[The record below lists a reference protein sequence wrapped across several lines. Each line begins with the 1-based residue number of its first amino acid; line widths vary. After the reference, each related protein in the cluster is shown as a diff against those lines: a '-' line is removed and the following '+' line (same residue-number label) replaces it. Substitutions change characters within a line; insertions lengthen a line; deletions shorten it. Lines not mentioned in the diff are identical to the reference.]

1 MKSKS
6 IVNLYVVQKGDTIDS
21 IIQKFNMSKDIF
33 YRYNPMTKYNPL
45 VENQPLHI
53 VSFYQEQIIE
63 MDLENEKISL
73 ALTSIAHLYK
83 EGFASLIYFP
93 ENFEIVRRNLLYQN
107 TILIREFT
115 DINEED
121 KSTLISMLE
130 EISDKIFDVLP
141 LLQSQ
146 DKTKLE
152 QYKDELNSLNNKF
165 NDYIGKL
172 ETSIDVELLK
182 TTFTDISTLIIRMGM
197 KMLIKDFI
205 TVDIVFNELLNK
217 AEFVNKLGILG
228 TK

>member
-21 IIQKFNMSKDIF
+21 IINKFNMPKSLF

-53 VSFYQEQIIE
+53 INFYQEQIIE
-63 MDLENEKISL
+63 MDLENEKNPL

-107 TILIREFT
+107 TILINEFT
-115 DINEED
+115 DVGEEE
-121 KSTLISMLE
+121 KAQLISILE
-130 EISDKIFDVLP
+130 EVSNKIFDVLP
-141 LLQSQ
+141 IIKTQ

-152 QYKDELNSLNNKF
+152 EYKKELNELNNKF
-165 NDYIGKL
+165 NDYIGNL
-172 ETSIDVELLK
+172 NSNLNIDLLK
-182 TTFTDISTLIIRMGM
+182 TTFTDISSLILRKGM
-197 KMLIKDFI
+197 ILLIKDFSG
-205 TVDIVFNELLNK
+205 VDIVFNELLQK
-217 AEFVNKLGILG
+217 AEFVNKLGIL
-228 TK
+228 K

>member
-21 IIQKFNMSKDIF
+21 IINKFNMPKSLF

-53 VSFYQEQIIE
+53 INFYQEQIIE
-63 MDLENEKISL
+63 MDLENEKIPL

-107 TILIREFT
+107 TILINEFT
-115 DINEED
+115 DVGEEE
-121 KSTLISMLE
+121 KAQLISILE
-130 EISDKIFDVLP
+130 EVSNKIFDVLP
-141 LLQSQ
+141 IIKTQ

-152 QYKDELNSLNNKF
+152 EYKKELNELNNKF

-182 TTFTDISTLIIRMGM
+182 TTFTDISSLILRMGM
-197 KMLIKDFI
+197 NLLIKDFSG
-205 TVDIVFNELLNK
+205 VDIVFNELLQK
-217 AEFVNKLGILG
+217 AEFVNKLGIL
-228 TK
+228 K

>member
-1 MKSKS
+1 
-6 IVNLYVVQKGDTIDS
+6 
-21 IIQKFNMSKDIF
+21 
-33 YRYNPMTKYNPL
+33 
-45 VENQPLHI
+45 
-53 VSFYQEQIIE
+53 

-115 DINEED
+115 DINEEN
-121 KSTLISMLE
+121 KSVLISMLE

-152 QYKDELNSLNNKF
+152 LYKEELNSLNNKF

-205 TVDIVFNELLNK
+205 AVDIVFNELLNK
-217 AEFVNKLGILG
+217 AEFVNKLGIL
-228 TK
+228 K

>member
-205 TVDIVFNELLNK
+205 AVDIVFNELLNK
-217 AEFVNKLGILG
+217 AEFVNKLGIL
-228 TK
+228 K

>member
-21 IIQKFNMSKDIF
+21 ITNKFNMSKEIF

-53 VSFYQEQIIE
+53 LQFHQEQIIE

-93 ENFEIVRRNLLYQN
+93 ENFEIVKRNLLYQN

-115 DINEED
+115 DISEED
-121 KSTLISMLE
+121 KSTLISILE
-130 EISDKIFDVLP
+130 EITTKIFDVLP
-141 LLQSQ
+141 LLESQ

-152 QYKDELNSLNNKF
+152 LYKKELNELNNKF

-172 ETSIDVELLK
+172 NTNIDVNLLK
-182 TTFTDISTLIIRMGM
+182 TTFTDISTLIVRMGM
-197 KMLIKDFI
+197 KMLVKDFVA
-205 TVDIVFNELLNK
+205 VDIVFNDLLNK
-217 AEFVNKLGILG
+217 AEFVNKLGIL
-228 TK
+228 K

>member
-21 IIQKFNMSKDIF
+21 IINKFQMPKSLF

-93 ENFEIVRRNLLYQN
+93 ENFEITRRNLLYQN
-107 TILIREFT
+107 TILINEFT
-115 DINEED
+115 DVSEEA
-121 KSTLISMLE
+121 KANLISILE
-130 EISDKIFDVLP
+130 EVASKIFDVLP
-141 LLQSQ
+141 ILKSQ

-152 QYKDELNSLNNKF
+152 AYKKELNDLNNKF
-165 NDYIGKL
+165 NDYIESL
-172 ETSIDVELLK
+172 DSNLNISLLK
-182 TTFTDISTLIIRMGM
+182 STFSDISSLILRMGM
-197 KMLIKDFI
+197 NLLIKDFSS
-205 TVDIVFNELLNK
+205 VDIVFNELLQK
-217 AEFVNKLGILG
+217 AEFVNKLGIL
-228 TK
+228 K

>member
-21 IIQKFNMSKDIF
+21 ITNKFNMSKEIF

-53 VSFYQEQIIE
+53 LQFHQEQIIE

-93 ENFEIVRRNLLYQN
+93 ENFEIVKRNLLYQN

-115 DINEED
+115 DISEED
-121 KSTLISMLE
+121 KSTLISILE
-130 EISDKIFDVLP
+130 EITTKIFDVLP
-141 LLQSQ
+141 LLELQ

-152 QYKDELNSLNNKF
+152 LYKNELNELNNQF

-172 ETSIDVELLK
+172 NTNIDVNLLK

-205 TVDIVFNELLNK
+205 AVDIVFNELLNK
-217 AEFVNKLGILG
+217 AEFVNKLGILVL
-228 TK
+228 

>member
-21 IIQKFNMSKDIF
+21 IINKFNMPKSLF

-53 VSFYQEQIIE
+53 INFYQEQIIE
-63 MDLENEKISL
+63 MDLENEQIPL

-107 TILIREFT
+107 TILINEFT
-115 DINEED
+115 DVSEEA
-121 KSTLISMLE
+121 KAKLISILE
-130 EISDKIFDVLP
+130 EVSNKIFDVLP
-141 LLQSQ
+141 ILKTQ

-152 QYKDELNSLNNKF
+152 EYKKELNDLNNKF
-165 NDYIGKL
+165 NNYI
-172 ETSIDVELLK
+172 ETLDSNLNIELLK
-182 TTFTDISTLIIRMGM
+182 NTFTDISSLILRMGM
-197 KMLIKDFI
+197 NLLIKDFSG
-205 TVDIVFNELLNK
+205 VDIVFNELLQK
-217 AEFVNKLGILG
+217 AEFVNKLGIL
-228 TK
+228 K